1 MLSRVAERIYW
12 LGRYLERTENTARLL
27 TVYSNLLLD
36 LPRGARVGW
45 HTLVEITG
53 TQEAFDEKYKETDE
67 RSVNRFLLSDASN
80 YSSIISSISL
90 ARENART
97 TREIIPTEA
106 WEQINNLY
114 LFTRDNMAKATAR
127 GPRHQLL
134 QDIIAHCQQIAGLLA
149 GAMSHNSG
157 YNFLRIAR
165 SLERAD
171 MTTRIVDVGSLTL
184 VPSLMKA
191 GEPAD
196 QPARPFANM
205 IWMSVLHSISAYQMY
220 RQHVLD
226 RVNGEDVVTFLL
238 QDAQFPRAVLHCLA
252 KLKNCLEFLPN
263 NEATQQQ
270 VAATLKHVQ
279 EADIP
284 KLLESGLLEY
294 IDELQVEIAGIHARI
309 TETWFLPVV
318 NEQQQSA

>member
-36 LPRGARVGW
+36 LPRGAKVGW

-53 TQEAFDEKYKETDE
+53 SQDEFSKTYQNTDE
-67 RSVNRFLLSDASN
+67 RSVNRFLLSDQNNS
-80 YSSIISSISL
+80 SSIISSLGL

-106 WEQINNLY
+106 WEQINKLY
-114 LFTRDNMAKATAR
+114 LFTRESMGKATAR

-171 MTTRIVDVGSLTL
+171 MTTRIVDVGSITL
-184 VPSLMKA
+184 LPSLTQTGA
-191 GEPAD
+191 AAD
-196 QPARPFANM
+196 QSTRPFANM
-205 IWMSVLHSISAYQMY
+205 IWMSVLHSLSAYQMY

-226 RVNGEDVVTFLL
+226 RVNAEDVVTFLL
-238 QDAQFPRAVLHCLA
+238 QDLQFPRAVRHSLSKLESCL
-252 KLKNCLEFLPN
+252 KYLPN
-263 NEATQQQ
+263 NDAALEQ
-270 VAATLKHVQ
+270 VSQAVSLINDANIA
-279 EADIP
+279 E
-284 KLLESGLLEY
+284 LLDSGLLEY
-294 IDELQVEIAGIHARI
+294 IDELQVEFANIHARI

-318 NEQQQSA
+318 GEQQQSA

>member
-36 LPRGARVGW
+36 LPRGAKVGW

-53 TQEAFDEKYKETDE
+53 NQEGFTKTYQNIDE
-67 RSVNRFLLSDASN
+67 RSVNRFLLSDQNN
-80 YSSIISSISL
+80 YSSVISSLGL

-106 WEQINNLY
+106 WEQINKLY
-114 LFTRDNMAKATAR
+114 LFTRENMGKATAR

-171 MTTRIVDVGSLTL
+171 MTTRIVDVGSITL
-184 VPSLMKA
+184 VPSLTQ
-191 GEPAD
+191 GGNLID
-196 QPARPFANM
+196 QTARPFANM
-205 IWMSVLHSISAYQMY
+205 IWMSVLHSLSAYQMY

-238 QDAQFPRAVLHCLA
+238 QDTQFPRSVRHCLS
-252 KLKNCLEFLPN
+252 KLESCLMYLPN
-263 NEATQQQ
+263 HEAALAQ
-270 VAATLKHVQ
+270 VAATIKLVD
-279 EADIP
+279 EADIAA
-284 KLLESGLLEY
+284 LLETGLLEN
-294 IDELQVEIAGIHARI
+294 IDELQVEFASIHTSIA
-309 TETWFLPVV
+309 ETWFLPVV
-318 NEQQQSA
+318 SDQQQSA

>member
-12 LGRYLERTENTARLL
+12 LGRYLERAENTARLL

-36 LPRGARVGW
+36 LPRGTRVGW
-45 HTLVEITG
+45 HTLVDITG
-53 TQEAFDEKYKETDE
+53 SQLEFAEKYKETDE
-67 RSVNRFLLSDASN
+67 RSVNRFLLSDPQN
-80 YSSIISSISL
+80 PSSILSSLSS

-114 LFTRDNMAKATAR
+114 LFARDNVGKATAR

-134 QDIIAHCQQIAGLLA
+134 QEIISHCQQIAGLLA

-171 MTTRIVDVGSLTL
+171 MTTRIVDVGSFTL
-184 VPSLMKA
+184 VPSLMK
-191 GEPAD
+191 GG
-196 QPARPFANM
+196 QPIEQSSKPFANM
-205 IWMSVLHSISAYQMY
+205 IWMSVLHSLSAYQMY

-238 QDAQFPRAVLHCLA
+238 QDGQFPRAVMHCLE
-252 KLKNCLEFLPN
+252 KLQTCLRHLPN
-263 NEATQQQ
+263 NTATQEQ
-270 VAATLKHVQ
+270 VLSTIAYLHDANISQ
-279 EADIP
+279 
-284 KLLESGLLEY
+284 LLESGLLEY
-294 IDELQVEIAGIHARI
+294 IDQLQIEIATIHARI
-309 TETWFLPVV
+309 TDTWFLPVV
-318 NEQQQSA
+318 SEQHQNH